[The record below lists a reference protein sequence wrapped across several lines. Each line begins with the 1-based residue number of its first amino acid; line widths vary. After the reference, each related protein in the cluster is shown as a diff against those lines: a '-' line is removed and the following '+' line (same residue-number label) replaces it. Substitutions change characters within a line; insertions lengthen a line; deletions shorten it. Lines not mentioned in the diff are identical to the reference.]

1 MTIAKRMIAG
11 LLLGLLMCAA
21 SAVAE
26 QSSNPKEWTSKNS
39 DPGLFNWMVGS
50 PPPDD
55 RIIRFEDGTYFQFPQ
70 MRWSVC
76 HFDQLMPTKRVSRGL
91 SAPIPLQ
98 RDTIQGL
105 NKLTFIPMNGETPM
119 TWAEAFEAN
128 FTDGIVVL
136 HHGKIVYERYSGAFA
151 PEGRHAAM
159 SLTKSYVG
167 LLAEI
172 LIEEGKLN
180 EGKRVREYIP
190 QLADSAFGDATVRQV
205 LDMTTG
211 LAYSEDYADPKAE
224 VWMHAAAGNPLPK
237 PKDYSGPRTY
247 FEFLQTVNKKG
258 EHGKAFGYKTVNT
271 DVLGWLISRLTG
283 KSLTEVFSVRIW
295 SRLGMEQDAF
305 FTVDSIGTP
314 FAGGG
319 LSAGLRDMARFGQ
332 MMLDEGRFA
341 GKQIIPGR
349 VIERIRDG
357 GSKEAFAKAGYKTLH
372 GWSYRSMWWISH
384 NEHGAYMGRGVHGQS
399 LYIDP
404 MAEMVIA
411 RFASNPVAG
420 NAKNDPIT
428 LPAFHAVAEYL
439 MSK

>member
-1 MTIAKRMIAG
+1 MSLVTLIGIF
-11 LLLGLLMCAA
+11 LVTVSVA
-21 SAVAE
+21 SE
-26 QSSNPKEWTSKNS
+26 QPSNMQEWTSRNS
-39 DPGLFNWMVGS
+39 DPAVFNWMNGS

-55 RIIRFEDGTYFQFPQ
+55 RIIRFEDGTYFTFPQ

-76 HFDQLMPTKRVSRGL
+76 HFDQLMPTKRLSRGL
-91 SAPIPLQ
+91 SAPILLQ
-98 RDTIQGL
+98 RTIVEGL
-105 NKLTFIPMNGETPM
+105 DIVTFIPMNSKKPM
-119 TWAEAFEAN
+119 TWADAFEAN
-128 FTDGIVVL
+128 FTDGVVVL
-136 HHGKIVYERYSGAFA
+136 YHGKIVYERYAGALT

-167 LLAEI
+167 LLGEI
-172 LIEEGKLN
+172 LIAEGALN
-180 EGKRVREYIP
+180 EAKLIREYIP
-190 QLADSAFGDATVRQV
+190 ELADSAFGDATLRQV

-211 LAYSEDYADPKAE
+211 LAYSEDYTDPKAE
-224 VWMHAAAGNPLPK
+224 VWAHAAAGNPLPK
-237 PKDYSGPRTY
+237 PEGYKGPRTY
-247 FEFLQTVNKKG
+247 YQFLRTVRKEG

-271 DVLGWLISRLTG
+271 DVLGWVISRVTG
-283 KSLTEVFSVRIW
+283 KSLAQVLSDRVW

-319 LSAGLRDMARFGQ
+319 LNAGLRDMARFGQ
-332 MMLDEGRFA
+332 MMLDQGRFNEH
-341 GKQIIPGR
+341 QIIPIS
-349 VIERIRDG
+349 VIDRIRKG
-357 GSKEAFAKAGYKTLH
+357 GSKAAFNAAGYKTLP

-404 MAEMVIA
+404 TAHMVIA

-428 LPAFHAVAEYL
+428 LPAYHAMAKHL
-439 MSK
+439 MNTTP

>member
-1 MTIAKRMIAG
+1 
-11 LLLGLLMCAA
+11 
-21 SAVAE
+21 
-26 QSSNPKEWTSKNS
+26 
-39 DPGLFNWMVGS
+39 
-50 PPPDD
+50 
-55 RIIRFEDGTYFQFPQ
+55 
-70 MRWSVC
+70 
-76 HFDQLMPTKRVSRGL
+76 
-91 SAPIPLQ
+91 
-98 RDTIQGL
+98 
-105 NKLTFIPMNGETPM
+105 
-119 TWAEAFEAN
+119 
-128 FTDGIVVL
+128 VVL
-136 HHGKIVYERYSGAFA
+136 HHGKIVYERYSGALA

-159 SLTKSYVG
+159 SLTKSCVG

-247 FEFLQTVNKKG
+247 FEFLQTVNKEG

-319 LSAGLRDMARFGQ
+319 LNAGLRDMARFGQ

-357 GSKEAFAKAGYKTLH
+357 GSKEAFAKADYKTLH